1 MKSWLVALALLT
13 LSGTAAAQSIKIVH
27 SKDKQLD
34 VWLDNVAGK
43 EWCGPALTM
52 RIVTQGSKKVAVIND
67 YIPRVGA
74 LLAHQC
80 SRLQKVEWRFVD
92 DNAALL
98 AEGYAE
104 KKSHWAV
111 KLASSAP
118 LPEPAPAVQPAEP
131 KVSTTTP
138 AVEAAPSLLINPESR
153 LVTDAPLADT
163 QPWQSLTLTTGCRVR
178 QFSQSVAQ
186 DEAWFIPESTACDP
200 QGWLTGPTSIT
211 LSSQGRSQQMKVTF
225 LQGFAITGLAPTAE
239 LKNLHL
245 VAVNKQRMI
254 LRTKTAPQ
262 SWLILP
268 YQAEQHAWNAK
279 GQLVLQLYPYQL
291 NDIKTINRLSSQ
303 TRQAWGKW
311 VSDTDRLPLRLV
323 DRLYP
328 QLANPAVSVYQFRK

>member
-1 MKSWLVALALLT
+1 MKSWLVAIALLT
-13 LSGTAAAQSIKIVH
+13 LSGAAAAQNIKIVY
-27 SKDKQLD
+27 SKEKKLD

-43 EWCGPALTM
+43 EWCSPALTM
-52 RIVTQGSKKVAVIND
+52 RIVSHGSKKLAVIND

-80 SRLQKVEWRFVD
+80 PQLQKMEWRFVD

-111 KLASSAP
+111 KLASSTPAAV
-118 LPEPAPAVQPAEP
+118 PAPAPQPAEP
-131 KVSTTTP
+131 KENTIAP
-138 AVEAAPSLLINPESR
+138 AAEAAPSLLINPESR

-163 QPWQSLTLTTGCRVR
+163 QSWQSLTLTTGCRVR
-178 QFSQSVAQ
+178 QFSQSAAQ
-186 DEAWFIPESTACDP
+186 GEAWFIPESTACDP
-200 QGWLTGPTSIT
+200 QGWLSGPTSLT
-211 LSSQGRSQQMKVTF
+211 LSSQGHTQQIKATF
-225 LQGFAITGLAPTAE
+225 LQGFAITGLSPSAE
-239 LKNLHL
+239 LKNLIL
-245 VAVNKQRMI
+245 VAVNNQRMI

-268 YQAEQHAWNAK
+268 YQAEQHAWNAQ

-291 NDIKTINRLSSQ
+291 NDVKTIDRLSSQ

-311 VSDTDRLPLRLV
+311 TSGTDRLPLQLV